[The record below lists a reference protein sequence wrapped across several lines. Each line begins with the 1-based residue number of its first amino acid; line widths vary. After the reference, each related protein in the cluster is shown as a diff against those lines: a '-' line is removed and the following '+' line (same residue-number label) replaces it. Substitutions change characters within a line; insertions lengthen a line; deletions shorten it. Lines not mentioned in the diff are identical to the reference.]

1 MAAISACAPARRELE
16 RTAPWFSSLSKS
28 FLECT
33 IAETSYSPV
42 ATGIRMADSFA
53 DEMRASCGAHSSDG
67 GGGRTRTCEVV
78 RRLIYSQLPLPLGT
92 LPRPNS
98 VSNSSARG
106 GGGQNHR
113 YGAGP
118 ASPGN
123 GARSGAFMG
132 KRTRK
137 VNQVE
142 PPKRCPKRSKPSE
155 IARIRNP

>member
-1 MAAISACAPARRELE
+1 MCFP
-16 RTAPWFSSLSKS
+16 SLGKHRLTGKHIGPKS
-28 FLECT
+28 LILF
-33 IAETSYSPV
+33 
-42 ATGIRMADSFA
+42 
-53 DEMRASCGAHSSDG
+53 G

-113 YGAGP
+113 YGAEP
-118 ASPGN
+118 ARPGD

-137 VNQVE
+137 VNQG
-142 PPKRCPKRSKPSE
+142 KRAKPTRNGVE
-155 IARIRNP
+155 IARTRNP